1 MKKNLSKVI
10 VPTLA
15 IAIGA
20 AVAGSISGTVAWYQ
34 YSTRVNAAYIGT
46 SVGLSENLQ
55 ISLRDAASGKSYYGW
70 KGSLTHNDM
79 ELYLSDKALGQKVQP
94 ITSGAMT
101 EDAAL
106 NKIGGTGADKNDPL
120 FYKNPIRAYTA
131 TSPYSGW
138 LKADKSMYVTI
149 PLRLRYKQLDNEK
162 VDDKDE
168 AYLAKKVYL
177 SDLLIQQDY
186 RNSGHADPE
195 DDRADLSDAIRV
207 QIHSWRDD
215 DTSEGYATSS
225 INRLI
230 SKNGGTTQTNGQLD
244 VDGVDGIDSIKT
256 GVSGAE
262 YGFGDQNDVEITPI
276 KYGDGVQKS
285 YSAKTTIDEGAAMY
299 NSKGEEMASTEDIYP
314 MVCASKENSALLD
327 EDSMTYD
334 KGTTSDFDKSIGET
348 IEFEGTAEEQ
358 YLNVDITIWVE
369 GWQVLD
375 DVTTV
380 AADDKAAMWS
390 AADYIGSMFDVGF
403 QFAVQAE

>member
-15 IAIGA
+15 ICLGA
-20 AVAGSISGTVAWYQ
+20 ALAGSISGTVAWYQ

-106 NKIGGTGADKNDPL
+106 NKIGGTGTDKNDPL
-120 FYKNPIRAYTA
+120 FYKNPIRAFTA

-149 PLRLRYKQLDNEK
+149 PLRLRYKQIDNVK
-162 VDDKDE
+162 VQDKDE
-168 AYLAKKVYL
+168 AYLAKAVYL

-186 RNSGHADPE
+186 RNSGHADPK

-215 DTSEGYATSS
+215 DTSEGYADSS

-230 SKNGGTTQTNGQLD
+230 SKNGGTTQTNGHLD
-244 VDGVDGIDSIKT
+244 VDGVDGIDSIK
-256 GVSGAE
+256 SGADGVE
-262 YGFGDQNDVEITPI
+262 YGFGDQSSITVTPI
-276 KYGDGVQKS
+276 EYGAGVQKS
-285 YSAKTTIDEGAAMY
+285 YSAKKAIVEGAKMY
-299 NSKGEEMASTEDIYP
+299 DSEGQEMASTEDIYP
-314 MVCASKENSALLD
+314 MVCASKTNSALLD
-327 EDSMTYD
+327 ENSMKYD
-334 KGTTSDFDKSIGET
+334 KGAVANFDKKIGET
-348 IEFEGTAEEQ
+348 IAFEGTAEEQ

-375 DVTTV
+375 DVTT
-380 AADDKAAMWS
+380 AAQGDKAAMWS
-390 AADYIGSMFDVGF
+390 AAEYIGSMFNVGF